1 MGRGLKTTLKKLL
14 RWLYIFMSQYMK
26 ILARPPLF
34 NPLGDFAIAIYI
46 KYAYF
51 QRSTAK
57 TIKNA
62 T

>member
-1 MGRGLKTTLKKLL
+1 
-14 RWLYIFMSQYMK
+14 MSQYMK